1 MKAVFQRECRHQLL
15 SFKSI
20 FFILL
25 FIVLGV
31 SLEQLFSAVSID
43 IGGIDNKTYAGS
55 FYVIIKLAV
64 ILFGYLF
71 SSILSHSCINREMEN
86 KSARLVI
93 SKISR
98 TEYIVGK
105 YLANIMFWIIC
116 FVLIYGGLFLR
127 YRVFDISALS
137 LPSLNVKASRCVC
150 RTLSIPGVPK
160 ATICG
165 AGRHTALIPSP
176 SLWTGSRQRSWWKM
190 RKWILPS

>member
-1 MKAVFQRECRHQLL
+1 MKAVFRKECQHQLL

-20 FFILL
+20 FFVLL
-25 FIVLGV
+25 FIVLGI

-150 RTLSIPGVPK
+150 RTLFIPGVPK

-165 AGRHTALIPSP
+165 AGRHTVLTRSP
-176 SLWTGSRQRSWWKM
+176 SSWTGSRQKSWWKP